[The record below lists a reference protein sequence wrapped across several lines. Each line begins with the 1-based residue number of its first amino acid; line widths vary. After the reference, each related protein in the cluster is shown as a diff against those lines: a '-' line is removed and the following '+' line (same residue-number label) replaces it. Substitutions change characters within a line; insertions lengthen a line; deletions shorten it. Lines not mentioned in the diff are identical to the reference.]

1 MAVAVGERAPD
12 FTLQN
17 QHGESISLS
26 DFAGQKNVLL
36 VFYPWAFSR
45 VCTGELQ
52 QLRDKL
58 VGSWLDATELLAVSC
73 DPMFS
78 LRAYADQDGYA
89 FSLLSDFWP
98 HGEVATLYGVFNAH
112 HGHAER
118 LTVVIDRE
126 AVIRWTVENDMSSAR
141 SLEDYRTVLSTLR

>member
-1 MAVAVGERAPD
+1 MAVVVGERAPD

-17 QHGESISLS
+17 QHGQSVSLS
-26 DFAGQKNVLL
+26 DFAGRKNVLL
-36 VFYPWAFSR
+36 VFYPWAFSG

-52 QLRDKL
+52 QLRDGL
-58 VGSWLDATELLAVSC
+58 VGSWLDTTELLAVSC

-98 HGEVATLYGVFNAH
+98 HGEVAKLYGVFNTQ

-126 AVIRWTVENDMSSAR
+126 SVIRWAVVNEMSSAR
-141 SLEDYRTVLSTLR
+141 SLDAYRTVLSGLR